1 MLRWQRQIGN
11 RAAALAVQR
20 QPAKDPAVM
29 HPENFPTY
37 EGWLASFSSV
47 TTFDSQDEALD
58 KRGTSVGGPSSHRVL
73 GASNRSDNATAT
85 TDPGADPGQH
95 APFIGPD
102 PGDRFIDHPTDDW
115 VRKNL
120 PAELR
125 ETAYRLPANCADIVV
140 ILRHVWLFAHRR
152 SESYRGFVVGLVAGE
167 AAGAPSKRVGRD
179 IAAIS
184 TATLSMMINP
194 YTDSAGRPLRSIAA
208 LAPLLHP
215 GDILLW
221 DHHDGTPL
229 NGPRSGGH
237 SQTVV
242 SIARAG
248 GAVTAVETL
257 QGNEPLPAQAKQ
269 FRHTPGRRVER
280 GSSLVPRDVMVP
292 GTGRQPA
299 APVWTWSDGHTT
311 LVMAGPPKSG
321 QRPAAT
327 KAGGVPVRRVADWI
341 PSIATASR
349 EHLVGIVEAAFR
361 EALAAVEGGT
371 APAEV
376 EGEAR
381 AVATAAR
388 NRLAALDAKVTA
400 AGKVPD
406 PVPAA
411 DIRRI
416 LAELRTGSTSTA
428 PKAAGRVFTLAA
440 DAFAGAGR
448 QPGWS
453 GLSATD
459 PNSGERLVGRV
470 RRIPVD
476 GLPGGSPQ
484 AILALPAGITG
495 GPGAVDVLLLFHGQ
509 NEGYRGGRKGS
520 GSGGG
525 PGDIDPDRIEMQ
537 LQDSKRRMLAVLPQ
551 GSAKGEFGGLD
562 PGTYLKAAFD
572 ALTAMKVW
580 SAAPPRGSIIVAGHS
595 GGGRTAVALETGAP
609 AAFAE
614 LALFDGINGPQELAD
629 VEAFV
634 RNQLDSAAARL
645 ANPGVKNDKDKEG
658 AIIATVPRLR
668 LYHSGSASAAPD
680 RTPTS
685 KGTQPNWPGL
695 HAALRKT
702 LAGWFNDNSGRLS
715 PAAAAELRARI
726 EVLAT
731 GERNHHRLVGAR
743 SAPGSAVGALQDA
756 IGR

>member
-1 MLRWQRQIGN
+1 M
-11 RAAALAVQR
+11 
-20 QPAKDPAVM
+20 
-29 HPENFPTY
+29 
-37 EGWLASFSSV
+37 
-47 TTFDSQDEALD
+47 
-58 KRGTSVGGPSSHRVL
+58 
-73 GASNRSDNATAT
+73 
-85 TDPGADPGQH
+85 
-95 APFIGPD
+95 
-102 PGDRFIDHPTDDW
+102 
-115 VRKNL
+115 
-120 PAELR
+120 
-125 ETAYRLPANCADIVV
+125 
-140 ILRHVWLFAHRR
+140 
-152 SESYRGFVVGLVAGE
+152 
-167 AAGAPSKRVGRD
+167 
-179 IAAIS
+179 
-184 TATLSMMINP
+184 
-194 YTDSAGRPLRSIAA
+194 
-208 LAPLLHP
+208 
-215 GDILLW
+215 
-221 DHHDGTPL
+221 
-229 NGPRSGGH
+229 
-237 SQTVV
+237 
-242 SIARAG
+242 
-248 GAVTAVETL
+248 
-257 QGNEPLPAQAKQ
+257 
-269 FRHTPGRRVER
+269 
-280 GSSLVPRDVMVP
+280 
-292 GTGRQPA
+292 
-299 APVWTWSDGHTT
+299 
-311 LVMAGPPKSG
+311 
-321 QRPAAT
+321 
-327 KAGGVPVRRVADWI
+327 
-341 PSIATASR
+341 
-349 EHLVGIVEAAFR
+349 
-361 EALAAVEGGT
+361 
-371 APAEV
+371 
-376 EGEAR
+376 
-381 AVATAAR
+381 
-388 NRLAALDAKVTA
+388 
-400 AGKVPD
+400 
-406 PVPAA
+406 
-411 DIRRI
+411 
-416 LAELRTGSTSTA
+416 
-428 PKAAGRVFTLAA
+428 
-440 DAFAGAGR
+440 
-448 QPGWS
+448 
-453 GLSATD
+453 
-459 PNSGERLVGRV
+459 
-470 RRIPVD
+470 
-476 GLPGGSPQ
+476 
-484 AILALPAGITG
+484 
-495 GPGAVDVLLLFHGQ
+495 LLLFHGQ